1 MSERVTTPDRVPAA
15 ITNGE
20 VRSRTVRWAD
30 PLETA
35 ARLHE
40 MNGREAMRV
49 LMRGDVPPPPIA
61 ATLDLW
67 PVEVEEGRA
76 VFAVRPAEFHYNPI
90 GVVHGGLAATLL
102 DSAMGCAV
110 QTTLPAGTGYTTLEL
125 HTNFVR
131 PITRDT
137 GPLRCEGVVLH
148 RGRTMATAEGRVVVE
163 ATGKLVAHGTTTCA
177 VMGG

>member
-1 MSERVTTPDRVPAA
+1 VSERITTPDHVPAA
-15 ITNGE
+15 TTNGE

-30 PLETA
+30 PLKTA
-35 ARLHE
+35 ARLRE
-40 MNGREAMRV
+40 MSGIEAMRV

-110 QTTLPAGTGYTTLEL
+110 QTTLPAATGYTTLEL